1 MARRKPAPEPSLAC
15 VRCGQ
20 LVDPSRGA
28 VNFCPACGASQAP
41 GARGARRRGGRERDG
56 VIADRYRLLE
66 LLGEGGMGRVYRA
79 EHIRMGKALALKL
92 LREDFAREPA
102 AAERFLAEACAVSR
116 LSHPHSI
123 AVFDFGEVGPRGG
136 LYLAMEYVPGEDL
149 AAALRAQGALPEAR
163 ARVLGQQILGSLA
176 EAHEAGVIHRDVKP
190 GNLMLMRTRT
200 GEDFVK
206 VLDFGIAAL
215 RDEVA
220 GGGADAI
227 VGTPA
232 YLAPEQARGAAVDGR
247 ADLYALGC
255 VLYELVAGRP
265 PFVAPSPMAV
275 VSAHL
280 SQEPPPLPSVA
291 PGVSRAFADVVHRA
305 LAKRPVDRFRSADAM
320 REALLATAAPGGRRA
335 RPSRAAVERAGDAGL
350 ASRADF
356 AALGKQ
362 VRALPG
368 RAAPLVLAALVA
380 AGAALAWRWD
390 VAHGLL
396 AARAPAL
403 AAALPRVLQPAIRA
417 DGGAPVPH
425 PPGDANRLSGGAGG
439 DPARVEGPEGDSR
452 SEVRPA
458 EAQVNE
464 EAGDLSRTPERDP
477 LADGVGAAALEQ
489 EAPGAGTR
497 GEEEALGAIAL
508 AAPCSAEEIWARAE
522 AFLARV
528 PAPAPER
535 AAAARVLAARAAEEL
550 SRASPDDPALRSR
563 AVDAW
568 RAVAAA
574 GGPDAAAAQARGAA
588 LAGGDALA
596 AGMPLC
602 P

>member
-1 MARRKPAPEPSLAC
+1 
-15 VRCGQ
+15 
-20 LVDPSRGA
+20 
-28 VNFCPACGASQAP
+28 
-41 GARGARRRGGRERDG
+41 
-56 VIADRYRLLE
+56 
-66 LLGEGGMGRVYRA
+66 
-79 EHIRMGKALALKL
+79 
-92 LREDFAREPA
+92 
-102 AAERFLAEACAVSR
+102 
-116 LSHPHSI
+116 
-123 AVFDFGEVGPRGG
+123 
-136 LYLAMEYVPGEDL
+136 
-149 AAALRAQGALPEAR
+149 
-163 ARVLGQQILGSLA
+163 
-176 EAHEAGVIHRDVKP
+176 
-190 GNLMLMRTRT
+190 
-200 GEDFVK
+200 
-206 VLDFGIAAL
+206 
-215 RDEVA
+215 
-220 GGGADAI
+220 
-227 VGTPA
+227 
-232 YLAPEQARGAAVDGR
+232 
-247 ADLYALGC
+247 
-255 VLYELVAGRP
+255 
-265 PFVAPSPMAV
+265 MAV
-275 VSAHL
+275 VNAHL
-280 SQEPPPLPSVA
+280 RTSRRRSAVA

-305 LAKRPVDRFRSADAM
+305 LAKRPGDRFRSADAM
-320 REALLATAAPGGRRA
+320 RDALLATAAPGGRRA
-335 RPSRAAVERAGDAGL
+335 RPSRAAVERDGDAGL

-403 AAALPRVLQPAIRA
+403 AAALPRALQPAIRA
-417 DGGAPVPH
+417 DGGAPVPDD
-425 PPGDANRLSGGAGG
+425 PPDDANRLSGGAGG
-439 DPARVEGPEGDSR
+439 DPARAEGPEGDSR

-458 EAQVNE
+458 EAQANE

-489 EAPGAGTR
+489 EAPGAGTL

-508 AAPCSAEEIWARAE
+508 ATSCSAEEIWARAE
-522 AFLARV
+522 AFLARA

-563 AVDAW
+563 AADAW

-574 GGPDAAAAQARGAA
+574 GGPDAAAARARGAA